1 MGAIAAMVPKGTK
14 PLLQFLISICRSAFM
29 PCGCHGRD
37 CGHRARGALLH
48 QSPSSSSKAT
58 TVDSTPA
65 LTDGSGE
72 ILNNGE

>member
-1 MGAIAAMVPKGTK
+1 MGAIAAVG
-14 PLLQFLISICRSAFM
+14 RSYK
-29 PCGCHGRD
+29 
-37 CGHRARGALLH
+37 
-48 QSPSSSSKAT
+48 SPISSSNAT